1 MAFFVTVEN
10 QWADYLLHMTPT
22 YLNLLLAVLA
32 CGAMYPLPTA
42 VPSCYVSYRVASPL
56 PPATCECPNSV
67 EASCAVA
74 LRLWLCWFPLRLS
87 LRRGVRPFVRG
98 GRISASFRQHRAVW

>member
-22 YLNLLLAVLA
+22 YLNLLLAGSA

-56 PPATCECPNSV
+56 PPAL
-67 EASCAVA
+67 ASAPIPSRHRVPHHCWLGYAGFRFGFRFGGACA
-74 LRLWLCWFPLRLS
+74 PL
-87 LRRGVRPFVRG
+87 
-98 GRISASFRQHRAVW
+98 